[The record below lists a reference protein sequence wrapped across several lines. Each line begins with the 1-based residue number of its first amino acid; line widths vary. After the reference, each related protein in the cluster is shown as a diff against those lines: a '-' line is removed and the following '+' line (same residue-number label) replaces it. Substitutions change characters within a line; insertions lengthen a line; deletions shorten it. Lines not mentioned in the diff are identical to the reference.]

1 MKKSSSHGKRWV
13 WVAVAVLVAFAVF
26 TFFFPFPGLQEGL
39 EGEDSADIKE
49 KKKGGTYIV
58 PQFQQGP
65 LDGPVNSNTSS
76 VQSNTNLVTTDT
88 NAQNDC
94 YATNTCPKDK
104 K

>member
-1 MKKSSSHGKRWV
+1 M
-13 WVAVAVLVAFAVF
+13 F
-26 TFFFPFPGLQEGL
+26 TFFYPFPSLQEGL
-39 EGEDSADIKE
+39 NGDDSADIKE

-88 NAQNDC
+88 NALNDC
-94 YATNTCPKDK
+94 YATNTCPADK

>member
-1 MKKSSSHGKRWV
+1 MKKPCCRRLSFLPAWGAIAMLV
-13 WVAVAVLVAFAVF
+13 GFAVL
-26 TFFFPFPGLQEGL
+26 TFFFSLPSGTLEGL
-39 EGEDSADIKE
+39 TDKDKN
-49 KKKGGTYIV
+49 KTYIV

-76 VQSNTNLVTTDT
+76 VQTNTNLVTTDT

-94 YATNTCPKDK
+94 YATHSCDK